1 MTFEGEATKSSTRTM
16 KILVVVLIIW
26 VAYWAT
32 NGGLEQIAVP
42 ENAGSTAVGTAYEF
56 IDIT

>member
-16 KILVVVLIIW
+16 KVLVVVLIIW

-32 NGGLEQIAVP
+32 NGGLEQIAAP
-42 ENAGSTAVGTAYEF
+42 EKAGSTAVGTAY
-56 IDIT
+56 

>member
-16 KILVVVLIIW
+16 KVLVVGLIIW
-26 VAYWAT
+26 VAYWVT

-42 ENAGSTAVGTAYEF
+42 ENVGSTAVGRTY
-56 IDIT
+56 

>member
-42 ENAGSTAVGTAYEF
+42 ENAGSMAVGTAYEF

>member
-16 KILVVVLIIW
+16 KVLVVVLIIW

-32 NGGLEQIAVP
+32 NGGLDRIVVP
-42 ENAGSTAVGTAYEF
+42 ENAGSTAVGTAY
-56 IDIT
+56 

>member
-16 KILVVVLIIW
+16 KVLVVVVIIW

-32 NGGLEQIAVP
+32 NGGLDRIVVP
-42 ENAGSTAVGTAYEF
+42 ENAGSIAVGTAY
-56 IDIT
+56 